1 MLKIIN
7 KKKEYDKS
15 NMPNRMGHNK
25 QYRPVVSTIRQT
37 VDYVP
42 VIDAMQRGIPF
53 PNIS

>member
-7 KKKEYDKS
+7 NKKECDK
-15 NMPNRMGHNK
+15 NNIPNRMGSNK
-25 QYRPVVSTIRQT
+25 QYRPVVSTIKQT

-42 VIDAMQRGIPF
+42 VIDAIQRGVPF